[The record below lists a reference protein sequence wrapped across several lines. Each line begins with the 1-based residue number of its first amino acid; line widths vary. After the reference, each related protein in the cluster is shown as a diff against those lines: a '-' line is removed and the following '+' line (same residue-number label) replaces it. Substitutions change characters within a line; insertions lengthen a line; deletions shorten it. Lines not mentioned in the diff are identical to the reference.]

1 MLDFFDKTTKKGT
14 ILTRKGYI
22 INKNNFSEKEIRK
35 IKNQL
40 TVKPVVHRDFAHFAE
55 EFPVFYESSDKLYLP
70 RYWGLE
76 NLGPPKKI
84 DICDGEPINLKCVFE
99 PRPIQR
105 PIIKRALSILQNPFD
120 KFIVKSVKNKKSI
133 VKHKLYGGG
142 TIISIPCGQ
151 GKCVGKDTPIL
162 MYDGKI
168 KMVQDVKVG
177 DKLMGDDSK
186 HRNVLSICNGK
197 EQLYKI
203 IPKRG
208 NPYIVNES
216 HILSLKCST
225 KNRFGDKNNTFDIPL
240 KEYLNLPKHYRGR
253 GSPICGYKVPVEFPE
268 KEVDMDPYII
278 GLWLGDGTSSS
289 SGFSTNNHQL
299 IHYLYKN
306 LSKYN
311 MYLEYSG
318 RQYDYRITNNYSKTK
333 GKNLFNK
340 ILRKY
345 NLFKNK
351 HIPHIYKCNSRKNR
365 LKLLAGLI
373 DTDGCVIKNCS
384 SLYSITQKNEKLM
397 DDIVYLCLSLGFY
410 AHKREVWKSCTNGK
424 NKEKRLY
431 YTTTIGGYGLAEIPV
446 IIDRKKCQPRKQI
459 KNPLHSLI
467 TVEKL
472 EVGDYYGFQIDGNR
486 RFLLGD
492 FTVTHNTFCALYI
505 MTKLAQK
512 TLIVVHTSV
521 LLTQWIERIEQF
533 VPGARVGIIKGPK
546 CDVEDKD
553 IVIAMLQTL
562 VSENRVFPRGFFDQF
577 GLSVVDECHHLAAPT
592 FSRALPIMATKYFL
606 GLSATPTR
614 NDKLEKVFYWHL
626 GYIGNDLIEKRGG
639 QEVIVKF
646 INYTNTHFREIR
658 RYNARTSRNDAYDIP
673 KMVDLIISCKR
684 RLKFIRF
691 QLKLFA
697 QQGRQILVLSSRKIH
712 LKSMKEN
719 FDSFNYTKIVDGEE
733 VPITTGY
740 YMGGMKKAQL
750 EESSKCDII
759 YGTYSLVAEG
769 TDIPT
774 LNTLLMACPRKEVEQ
789 VVGRILR
796 ANTGFIP
803 IVIDIA
809 DNFSIFV
816 NQGTY
821 RQRYYKRQEYHIDVF
836 DVVKENYKDVKLK
849 DIKQTDGLKI
859 RKRKKV
865 KEIEFSGLAICSDS
879 DD

>member
-1 MLDFFDKTTKKGT
+1 MLDFFDKTARKGT

-22 INKNNFSEKEIRK
+22 INKKHFSEKEIRR

-40 TVKPVVHRDFAHFAE
+40 TVKPVVHRNFAHFAE

-142 TIISIPCGQ
+142 TIISIPCGL
-151 GKCVGKDTPIL
+151 GK
-162 MYDGKI
+162 
-168 KMVQDVKVG
+168 
-177 DKLMGDDSK
+177 
-186 HRNVLSICNGK
+186 
-197 EQLYKI
+197 
-203 IPKRG
+203 
-208 NPYIVNES
+208 
-216 HILSLKCST
+216 
-225 KNRFGDKNNTFDIPL
+225 
-240 KEYLNLPKHYRGR
+240 
-253 GSPICGYKVPVEFPE
+253 
-268 KEVDMDPYII
+268 
-278 GLWLGDGTSSS
+278 
-289 SGFSTNNHQL
+289 
-299 IHYLYKN
+299 
-306 LSKYN
+306 
-311 MYLEYSG
+311 
-318 RQYDYRITNNYSKTK
+318 
-333 GKNLFNK
+333 
-340 ILRKY
+340 
-345 NLFKNK
+345 
-351 HIPHIYKCNSRKNR
+351 
-365 LKLLAGLI
+365 
-373 DTDGCVIKNCS
+373 
-384 SLYSITQKNEKLM
+384 
-397 DDIVYLCLSLGFY
+397 
-410 AHKREVWKSCTNGK
+410 
-424 NKEKRLY
+424 
-431 YTTTIGGYGLAEIPV
+431 
-446 IIDRKKCQPRKQI
+446 
-459 KNPLHSLI
+459 
-467 TVEKL
+467 
-472 EVGDYYGFQIDGNR
+472 
-486 RFLLGD
+486 
-492 FTVTHNTFCALYI
+492 TFCALYI

-577 GLSVVDECHHLAAPT
+577 GLSIYDEVHHLGAPT
-592 FSRALPIMATKYFL
+592 FSRALPIVATKYFL

-658 RYNARTSRNDAYDIP
+658 RYNARTCRNDAYNIP

-750 EESSKCDII
+750 EESSKCDVI
-759 YGTYSLVAEG
+759 YGTYNLVAEG

-796 ANTGFIP
+796 ANTGFTP

-809 DNFSIFV
+809 DNFSIFI

-821 RQRYYKRQEYHIDVF
+821 RQRFYKRQEYHIDVF

-849 DIKQTDGLKI
+849 DIKQTEGLKI

-865 KEIEFSGLAICSDS
+865 QEIVFSGLAICSDS

>member
-1 MLDFFDKTTKKGT
+1 MLDFFDKTARKGT

-22 INKNNFSEKEIRK
+22 IKKKDFSEKEILK

-142 TIISIPCGQ
+142 TIISIPCGM

-216 HILSLKCST
+216 HILSLKCSR
-225 KNRFGDKNNTFDIPL
+225 KCRFGDKNNTFDIPL
-240 KEYLNLPKHYRGR
+240 KEYLNLPKSYHGR

-268 KEVDMDPYII
+268 KEVDLEPYAL
-278 GLWLGDGTSSS
+278 GCWLGDGTS
-289 SGFSTNNHQL
+289 GDAQITTQDDEVVEYFQKYIKQLGGYVHQGKDSATTRHSL
-299 IHYLYKN
+299 HYSFRKCEFKN
-306 LSKYN
+306 Y
-311 MYLEYSG
+311 
-318 RQYDYRITNNYSKTK
+318 
-333 GKNLFNK
+333 
-340 ILRKY
+340 LRKY

-351 HIPHIYKCNSRKNR
+351 HIPHIYKCNSRENR

-373 DTDGCVIKNCS
+373 DTDGYYSSKNS
-384 SLYSITQKNEKLM
+384 SMYSITQKNEQLL

-431 YTTTIGGYGLAEIPV
+431 YTTTIGGYGLEEIPV

-606 GLSATPTR
+606 GLSATPKR

-658 RYNARTSRNDAYDIP
+658 RYNARTCRNDAYDIP

-750 EESSKCDII
+750 EESSKCDVI
-759 YGTYSLVAEG
+759 YGTYNLVAEG

-796 ANTGFIP
+796 ANTGFTP

-809 DNFSIFV
+809 DNFSIFI

-821 RQRYYKRQEYHIDVF
+821 RQRFYKRQEYHIDVF
-836 DVVKENYKDVKLK
+836 DVVKENYKDIKLK
-849 DIKQTDGLKI
+849 DIKQTEGLKI

-865 KEIEFSGLAICSDS
+865 QEIVFSGLAICSDS

>member
-1 MLDFFDKTTKKGT
+1 MLDYLNQITRKGT
-14 ILTRKGYI
+14 CLTRKGYI
-22 INKNNFSEKEIRK
+22 LNKNDFSEKEISK

-40 TVKPVVHRDFAHFAE
+40 TVKPVVHRDYAHFAV
-55 EFPVFYESSDKLYLP
+55 EFPVFYESKTKLYLP

-76 NLGPPKKI
+76 KFGPPEKI
-84 DICDGEPINLKCVFE
+84 DICDGESINLKCTYE
-99 PRPIQR
+99 PRPIQK

-142 TIISIPCGQ
+142 TIISIQCGL
-151 GKCVGKDTPIL
+151 GKCLSKDTPIL

-240 KEYLNLPKHYRGR
+240 KEYLNLPKHYRGK

-268 KEVDMDPYII
+268 KEVDLEPYAL
-278 GLWLGDGTSSS
+278 GYWLGDGTSADAQITTQDDEVVEYFQKYIKQL
-289 SGFSTNNHQL
+289 GGYVHQGKDSAKCRGSL
-299 IHYLYKN
+299 HYSFRKCEFKN
-306 LSKYN
+306 Y
-311 MYLEYSG
+311 
-318 RQYDYRITNNYSKTK
+318 
-333 GKNLFNK
+333 
-340 ILRKY
+340 LRKY
-345 NLFKNK
+345 NLLKNK
-351 HIPHIYKCNSRKNR
+351 HIPHIYKCNSRENR
-365 LKLLAGLI
+365 LKLLAGLL
-373 DTDGCVIKNCS
+373 DSDGCVIKNCP

-431 YTTTIGGYGLAEIPV
+431 YTTTIGGYGLEEIPV

-486 RFLLGD
+486 RFLLSD

-577 GLSVVDECHHLAAPT
+577 GLSCYDECFPFNTSIITENGYSLIGTLYEMWVKGKEIPKILSYNQLTKNFEYKSLTHAWRKERTDLVEIKAGKKIMKCTPEHKILTSHGYMKAKDLTEGDLLISYYDANENTDFNYISQGYTRVNYVKSYIHKGNNRQTTPYVYDIEVKDNHNFVVCGTKSGNPHQGIVVSNCHHLAAPT
-592 FSRALPIMATKYFL
+592 FSRALPIVATKYFL

-614 NDKLEKVFYWHL
+614 NDKLEKVFY
-626 GYIGNDLIEKRGG
+626 I
-639 QEVIVKF
+639 
-646 INYTNTHFREIR
+646 
-658 RYNARTSRNDAYDIP
+658 
-673 KMVDLIISCKR
+673 
-684 RLKFIRF
+684 
-691 QLKLFA
+691 
-697 QQGRQILVLSSRKIH
+697 
-712 LKSMKEN
+712 
-719 FDSFNYTKIVDGEE
+719 
-733 VPITTGY
+733 
-740 YMGGMKKAQL
+740 
-750 EESSKCDII
+750 
-759 YGTYSLVAEG
+759 
-769 TDIPT
+769 
-774 LNTLLMACPRKEVEQ
+774 
-789 VVGRILR
+789 
-796 ANTGFIP
+796 
-803 IVIDIA
+803 
-809 DNFSIFV
+809 
-816 NQGTY
+816 
-821 RQRYYKRQEYHIDVF
+821 
-836 DVVKENYKDVKLK
+836 
-849 DIKQTDGLKI
+849 
-859 RKRKKV
+859 
-865 KEIEFSGLAICSDS
+865 
-879 DD
+879 